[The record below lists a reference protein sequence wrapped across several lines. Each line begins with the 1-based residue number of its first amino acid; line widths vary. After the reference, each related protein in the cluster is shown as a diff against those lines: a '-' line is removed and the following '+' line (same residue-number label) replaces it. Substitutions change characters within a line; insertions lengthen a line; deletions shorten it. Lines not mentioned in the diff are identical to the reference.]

1 MDGLSTIFLALAD
14 PSRRALMEQLQK
26 GEATV
31 TELAAPH
38 TISVLFISRHLN
50 VLEPAG
56 LITETSSARW
66 RRAGHSGEKPLPPM
80 QKKIQGPA
88 RPVPVDVT

>member
-1 MDGLSTIFLALAD
+1 MDGLSTVFLTLAD
-14 PSRRALMEQLQK
+14 PTRRALMVELQK

-66 RRAGHSGEKPLPPM
+66 RRAGHSGEKSLPPM

-88 RPVPVDVT
+88 RPMPLDVT

>member
-26 GEATV
+26 REATV

-38 TISVLFISRHLN
+38 TISAFYLTPPERTRAGRAHYGNQLRSMATGRTFRRKIFASYA
-50 VLEPAG
+50 EKDSGSCPAG
-56 LITETSSARW
+56 AR
-66 RRAGHSGEKPLPPM
+66 
-80 QKKIQGPA
+80 
-88 RPVPVDVT
+88 